1 MAYRPM
7 TPFNVPMWLLIPEMP
22 KEQSYGV
29 LVKDYP
35 SVTPQPKRDP
45 KKKNDPILIYGSF
58 RSFGGTEVTS
68 NGAYTVEDT
77 ATIETWYR
85 PDIKADCRIVL
96 ADDLSAVY
104 EIVGTPE
111 DIEMRHQFLHIR
123 VRRVKGGA

>member
-1 MAYRPM
+1 MAYRPQS
-7 TPFNVPMWLLIPEMP
+7 PFNVPMWLLIPNVTSA
-22 KEQSYGV
+22 QSYGV

-35 SVTPQPKRDP
+35 SFTPAPKGA

-58 RSFGGTEVTS
+58 RSFGGTEITS

-85 PDIKADCRIVL
+85 PDIKADCRLVL